1 MKRFIEKQIFL
12 LYKFQEVNMNLIR
25 CLSRVMLFFFTLML
39 IGCQSSPDFEA
50 LRSEILELH
59 KATIDAHWNKDVDFF
74 VKDLADDFLSVQ
86 NGEIQKPEKDEITAR
101 MSDYLNHT
109 TFTEYRDLQEPII
122 GFSKDGS
129 VAWSIVQVKVAGK
142 RMMEDGTERELDFT
156 CAWITL
162 YERQE
167 DKWIRLGEV
176 SNFK

>member
-1 MKRFIEKQIFL
+1 MIFTQNFMKII
-12 LYKFQEVNMNLIR
+12 IA
-25 CLSRVMLFFFTLML
+25 LFVLTS
-39 IGCQSSPDFEA
+39 INCQRTPDFEA
-50 LRSEILELH
+50 LRLEILELH
-59 KATIDAHWNKDVDFF
+59 QSTIDAHWNKDVDFF
-74 VKDLADDFLSVQ
+74 VKDLADDFFSVQ
-86 NGEIQKPEKDEITAR
+86 NGEIQRPPKGEIKIK
-101 MSDYLNHT
+101 MSDYLDHT
-109 TFTEYRDLQEPII
+109 AFTEYRDLQEPII

-142 RMMEDGTERELDFT
+142 RMMENGTERELDFT

>member
-1 MKRFIEKQIFL
+1 MNFILHFSK
-12 LYKFQEVNMNLIR
+12 LI
-25 CLSRVMLFFFTLML
+25 LALFSLTF
-39 IGCQSSPDFEA
+39 IACQSNPDFEA

-59 KATIDAHWNKDVDFF
+59 KKTIDARWNKDADFF
-74 VKDLADDFLSVQ
+74 IKDLADDFLSVQ
-86 NGEIQKPEKDEITAR
+86 NGEIQRPQKVEIKTK
-101 MSDYLNHT
+101 MSDYLNHA

-142 RMMEDGTERELDFT
+142 RTMDDGTERNLDFT

-162 YERQE
+162 YERQG

-176 SNFK
+176 S

>member
-1 MKRFIEKQIFL
+1 MIFGQKFMKIIGALF
-12 LYKFQEVNMNLIR
+12 VLI
-25 CLSRVMLFFFTLML
+25 S
-39 IGCQSSPDFEA
+39 INCQRAPDFEA

-86 NGEIQKPEKDEITAR
+86 NGEIQRPQKDEIIAR

-109 TFTEYRDLQEPII
+109 TFSEYQDLQEPII

-142 RMMEDGTERELDFT
+142 RTMDDGTERDLDFI

-162 YERQE
+162 YERQG
-167 DKWIRLGEV
+167 DKWIQLGEV